1 MLNETMP
8 AMHEN
13 NQALSRLAV
22 ALDIPN
28 LAAAGNLLTALSGRV
43 GYFKVGL
50 ELFSSSG
57 PDAVKA
63 VIASGTRAFIDL
75 KLHDIPNTVR
85 RAVRSLAV
93 CGASLCTVHAS
104 GGLKMIEAAVK
115 EAEDS
120 GTGMKI
126 IAVTVL
132 TSLDETAI
140 GEIGMTGGIAVST
153 ERLLRLSINAGAHGC
168 VMSPLECSS
177 ARKIVPPGFII
188 VTPGIRS
195 SADAIGD
202 QARIA
207 TAGDAVRNGSDL
219 LVVGRPITAA
229 ANPAER
235 AEALLREISDA
246 IICR

>member
-1 MLNETMP
+1 ML
-8 AMHEN
+8 EN
-13 NQALSRLAV
+13 NPARSRLAV
-22 ALDIPN
+22 ALDVPN
-28 LAAAGNLLTALSGRV
+28 LAGAGNLLTALSGKV

-50 ELFSSSG
+50 ELFSASG
-57 PDAVKA
+57 PDAVRT
-63 VIASGTRAFIDL
+63 VIASGTRVFVDL
-75 KLHDIPNTVR
+75 KLNDIPNTVR
-85 RAVRSLAV
+85 RAVRSLAG
-93 CGASLCTVHAS
+93 CGASLCTIHAS
-104 GGLKMIEAAVK
+104 GGSKMIEAAVK

-132 TSLDETAI
+132 TSLDESAI
-140 GEIGMTGGIAVST
+140 GEIGMTGGTAAST
-153 ERLLRLSINAGAHGC
+153 ERLLRLSIKAGAHGC
-168 VMSPLECSS
+168 VMSPLECSA
-177 ARKIVPPGFII
+177 ARKIAPPGFII

-195 SADAIGD
+195 AADAVGD

-235 AEALLREISDA
+235 AEEILREISDA
-246 IICR
+246 IKCR

>member
-1 MLNETMP
+1 MLNETMSGIPGNNP
-8 AMHEN
+8 ARSH
-13 NQALSRLAV
+13 LAV
-22 ALDIPN
+22 ALDVPN
-28 LAAAGNLLTALSGRV
+28 MAGTGALLNGLSGRV

-57 PDAVKA
+57 PDAIKA
-63 VIASGTRAFIDL
+63 VIASGTSVFIDL

-85 RAVRSLAV
+85 KAVRSLAV

-104 GGLKMIEAAVK
+104 GGLKMIESAVK

-126 IAVTVL
+126 IAVTIL
-132 TSLDETAI
+132 TSLDERAVD
-140 GEIGMTGGIAVST
+140 EIGMTGGTAAST
-153 ERLLRLSINAGAHGC
+153 ERLLRLSIRAGAHGC
-168 VMSPLECSS
+168 VMSPLECSA
-177 ARKIVPPGFII
+177 ARKIAPPGFII

-195 SADAIGD
+195 AADVVGD

-207 TAGDAVRNGSDL
+207 TAGDAMRNGSDL

-229 ANPAER
+229 ANPVER
-235 AEALLREISDA
+235 AEELLREISQA
-246 IICR
+246 IRCR